1 MAISLA
7 GPGPLRRPDRT
18 GAGAGPVFD
27 PRGRR
32 GQGPAF
38 LRVGAR
44 EESSPAGDPRGLEGQ
59 RRRQGTHLPF
69 SSRVRIVIRQR
80 RRQGA
85 RCMTNAWISPSV
97 VALCPSPLPSSR
109 LPGSV
114 LSCWPDS
121 RGIRRGAG
129 EGTAGQTLRPARG
142 FTVEGPGPG
151 IDLHPHVHSG
161 PGPGGEFGG
170 QGRGRSSPTRP
181 RPALLPSL
189 RAARR
194 GSGRDARNQRCLG
207 RWRGRRSESRM
218 AAGEAR
224 ATEEALT
231 ATAARLV
238 EATEGASVAVLPS
251 ELEPL
256 AFETGLPQ
264 LSILITTD
272 HLVVGTFWVGV
283 GLFPTTVTAT
293 ATATATEIRS
303 ESDEK
308 IQRPTSRGV
317 STGDSTPLGLRI
329 HSRVRHP
336 PRASISQS
344 PQPVPSLSLVF
355 TSLISAS
362 SELTDR
368 WAPSLLR
375 VLAVA
380 AVACSDLTDG
390 EAAGARSDAAATG
403 GRRRGGTA
411 TGDRPRVGGCMSTAA
426 ASAARGR

>member
-1 MAISLA
+1 MSW
-7 GPGPLRRPDRT
+7 
-18 GAGAGPVFD
+18 
-27 PRGRR
+27 
-32 GQGPAF
+32 
-38 LRVGAR
+38 
-44 EESSPAGDPRGLEGQ
+44 S
-59 RRRQGTHLPF
+59 
-69 SSRVRIVIRQR
+69 
-80 RRQGA
+80 
-85 RCMTNAWISPSV
+85 
-97 VALCPSPLPSSR
+97 
-109 LPGSV
+109 
-114 LSCWPDS
+114 
-121 RGIRRGAG
+121 
-129 EGTAGQTLRPARG
+129 
-142 FTVEGPGPG
+142 
-151 IDLHPHVHSG
+151 
-161 PGPGGEFGG
+161 
-170 QGRGRSSPTRP
+170 
-181 RPALLPSL
+181 
-189 RAARR
+189 
-194 GSGRDARNQRCLG
+194 
-207 RWRGRRSESRM
+207 
-218 AAGEAR
+218 
-224 ATEEALT
+224 
-231 ATAARLV
+231 
-238 EATEGASVAVLPS
+238 
-251 ELEPL
+251 
-256 AFETGLPQ
+256 Q

-283 GLFPTTVTAT
+283 GLFPTTVT

-329 HSRVRHP
+329 HPRVRHP